1 MSKKILKSNG
11 AFVLIGDSPSWKTTT
26 ENGKLFSLVQDV
38 SFGVTNERQKLKQ
51 VGYEGYAINHINR
64 APNVNLTIDYYLSPY
79 LNNELLLGFAGS
91 LSGDDAFLNRGFQ
104 NYNNN
109 FYIVVNN
116 NDGNDS
122 INSLR
127 DNDQINNISDVI
139 DGLNNIY
146 TIDYDG
152 FPLGLYNGK
161 RIYSRNGNT
170 EFVAWDIG
178 AAFLASGNTGWVVA
192 NNSGGVSYVLNED
205 TQYPWQV
212 TGQWSG
218 TNDSFGNKISR
229 YANFSGFSTISF
241 GNCYLNNYSLSFGL
255 GSIPTVSTTYSCSNM
270 KIDYLTG
277 SRLTIPAINHQSG
290 NASGAGVLDFGNVEA
305 ILSDY
310 YIPNTT
316 GLNTTKL
323 PVASHQNSTFSLQ
336 NLQVGGVLLDS
347 AVNPIL
353 QNLNINLDFK
363 RNDLYGLGSNYV
375 YDRKLDLP
383 INATV
388 DIQALV
394 SGVSSGFISGL
405 INNETGYNFDISFSN
420 PTNIKATGFYKFKNA
435 KLENLN
441 YSMQVNEIMNFSA
454 SFSVDITSTDGFF
467 ISRAVSRVEVW
478 SSIDDLW
485 STTNIIWQ

>member
-1 MSKKILKSNG
+1 VVDNTDGS
-11 AFVLIGDSPSWKTTT
+11 DS
-26 ENGKLFSLVQDV
+26 V
-38 SFGVTNERQKLKQ
+38 
-51 VGYEGYAINHINR
+51 
-64 APNVNLTIDYYLSPY
+64 
-79 LNNELLLGFAGS
+79 
-91 LSGDDAFLNRGFQ
+91 
-104 NYNNN
+104 
-109 FYIVVNN
+109 
-116 NDGNDS
+116 
-122 INSLR
+122 NSLR
-127 DNDQINNISDVI
+127 GDAEENYMSYVI
-139 DGLNNIY
+139 DGLGNVY
-146 TIDYDG
+146 TIDYESYDSG
-152 FPLGLYNGK
+152 IHNGK
-161 RIYSRNGNT
+161 RAYSKNYASQLIFWSVG
-170 EFVAWDIG
+170 EYFVG
-178 AAFLASGNTGWVVA
+178 SGWVVE
-192 NNSGGVSYVLNED
+192 NTDDETFSYVLNED

-218 TNDSFGNKISR
+218 TNNSFGNKISR
-229 YANFSGFSTISF
+229 YANFSGFSAISF

-290 NASGAGVLDFGNVEA
+290 NANGAGVLDFGNVEA
-305 ILSDY
+305 ILFDNF
-310 YIPNTT
+310 IPNTIS
-316 GLNTTKL
+316 LNTTKL

-347 AVNPIL
+347 AANPIL

-405 INNETGYNFDISFSN
+405 INNQNGYNFDISFSN

-435 KLENLN
+435 KLENFN

-454 SFSVDITSTDGFF
+454 SFSVDITSTGGFF
-467 ISRAVSRVEVW
+467 ISRSLPNLENW
-478 SSIDDLW
+478 INTNSLW
-485 STTNIIWQ
+485 QETNITWQ